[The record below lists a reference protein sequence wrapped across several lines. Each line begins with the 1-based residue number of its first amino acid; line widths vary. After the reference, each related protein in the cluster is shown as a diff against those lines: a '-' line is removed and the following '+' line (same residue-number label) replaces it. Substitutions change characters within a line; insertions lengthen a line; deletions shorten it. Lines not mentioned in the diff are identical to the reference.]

1 MMPLISI
8 IIPVYNT
15 EKYIRRCIDSVIS
28 QTCNDWELILVDDGS
43 TDGSGKICD
52 EYAESDERIRVYHKT
67 NGGVSSA
74 RNVGLDNARGVFIA
88 FIDSDDFVEPTYLEK
103 MYDALQRNPDCSIAS
118 CSCCKYFE
126 GEIKPIEYDSWI
138 FSNVRYVEP
147 LDYADRMLL
156 MKSQHT
162 VWGKLF
168 KTSVL
173 RNVRFREGFNNEDIL
188 FALDF
193 YPQVENDRIRTVE
206 IPDQLYYYRYRPGSI
221 CLGEQGA
228 FYYTQFVNNGI
239 VWKTLKGK
247 KQNVFE
253 YYYKVYLKQLINII
267 TLKLQNP
274 SKYNCGIIS
283 LYLDLWR
290 YNDIYARFVLSK
302 EEYKSFVNRK
312 YHPMLIWMKYKI
324 FRG

>member
-1 MMPLISI
+1 MISV
-8 IIPVYNT
+8 IIPVYKV
-15 EKYIRRCIDSVIS
+15 EKYLDDCIRSVVGQSYTNLEI
-28 QTCNDWELILVDDGS
+28 ILVDDGS
-43 TDGSGKICD
+43 PDSCPLKCD
-52 EYAESDERIRVYHKT
+52 MWAEIDDRIRVIHQK
-67 NGGVSSA
+67 NKGLSGA
-74 RNVGLDNARGVFIA
+74 RNTGINVARGDFVA

-103 MYDALQRNPDCSIAS
+103 MYDALQRNPDCSIAG
-118 CSCCKYFE
+118 CSCCKYFD

-138 FSNVRYVEP
+138 FSNERYVEP

-206 IPDQLYYYRYRPGSI
+206 MPDQLYYYRYRPGSI

>member
-1 MMPLISI
+1 MISV
-8 IIPVYNT
+8 IIPVYKV
-15 EKYIRRCIDSVIS
+15 EEYLDDCICSVVEQNYTNLEI
-28 QTCNDWELILVDDGS
+28 ILVDDGS
-43 TDGSGKICD
+43 PDNCPLMCDMWTEKDSRIKVIHQQNKGLSG
-52 EYAESDERIRVYHKT
+52 
-67 NGGVSSA
+67 A
-74 RNVGLDNARGVFIA
+74 RNAGINAAKGEYIT
-88 FIDSDDFVEPTYLEK
+88 FIDSDDFVKTTYLEK
-103 MYDALQRNPDCSIAS
+103 MYEALQKNPDCSIAG
-118 CSCCKYFE
+118 CSCCKYFD

-138 FSNVRYVEP
+138 FSDVRYVEP

-162 VWGKLF
+162 AWGKLYKAQIF
-168 KTSVL
+168 KEI
-173 RNVRFREGFNNEDIL
+173 RFREGFDNEDIL

-193 YPQVENDRIRTVE
+193 YPQVEKDRIRTVE

-221 CLGEQGA
+221 SLAKQGT

-239 VWKTLKGK
+239 VWKTIKDK

-253 YYYKVYLKQLINII
+253 YYYKEYLKQLINII

-283 LYLDLWR
+283 LYQDLWM
-290 YNDIYARFVLSK
+290 YKDTYAKSVFST
-302 EEYKSFVNRK
+302 EEYKSFLNRK
-312 YHPMLIWMKYKI
+312 YHPMLIWVKYKL